1 MYLRAR
7 RGSFLWVCRPIICER
22 VRRWCTIIEN
32 NPEVMSALVH
42 KLGLSEKLAFHDVF
56 SIDEPE
62 LLAFVPRPAHALLL
76 VFPVSETYEKFRIQE
91 DKDRPEY
98 QGHGPEEEVVW
109 YKQTIGNACGLIG
122 LLHGVSNGTART
134 NIGTVPSSIWD
145 RLIKQLTISADP
157 HSNLAKLLTDAI
169 PLKPIERADLLY
181 ESEALESA
189 HQAAAAGGDTSAPAA
204 DDNVDLHYVCFVK
217 SQNNHLWELDGRRKG
232 PLNRGELSP
241 DEDVLSEKALDFGV
255 RSFLQ
260 REAAVGGGD
269 LRFSLITLAE
279 SLD

>member
-1 MYLRAR
+1 MSASESPDVPPGKKRFIPL
-7 RGSFLWVCRPIICER
+7 
-22 VRRWCTIIEN
+22 EN

-122 LLHGVSNGTART
+122 LLHGVSNGAARS
-134 NIGTVPSSIWD
+134 NI
-145 RLIKQLTISADP
+145 DP
-157 HSNLAKLLTDAI
+157 DSNLAKLLNDAI
-169 PLKPIERADLLY
+169 PLKPVERADLLY
-181 ESEALESA
+181 DSEALESA
-189 HQAAAAGGDTSAPAA
+189 HQAAASGGDTSAPAA
-204 DDNVDLHYVCFVK
+204 EDNVDLHYVCFVK

-232 PLNRGELSP
+232 PLNRGALSP
-241 DEDVLSEKALDFGV
+241 DEDVLSEKALDLGV
-255 RSFLQ
+255 RSFLK
-260 REAAVGGGD
+260 REAAAGGGD

-279 SLD
+279 SFD

>member
-1 MYLRAR
+1 MLGPQSPDVPAGKKR
-7 RGSFLWVCRPIICER
+7 FVPL
-22 VRRWCTIIEN
+22 EN

-42 KLGLSEKLAFHDVF
+42 KLGLSQKLAFHDVF

-122 LLHGVSNGTART
+122 LLHGVSNGTARSH
-134 NIGTVPSSIWD
+134 I
-145 RLIKQLTISADP
+145 DP
-157 HSNLAKLLTDAI
+157 ASNLAKLLNDAI
-169 PLKPIERADLLY
+169 PLKPIQRADLLY

-189 HQAAAAGGDTSAPAA
+189 HQAAAAGGDTSAPTAE
-204 DDNVDLHYVCFVK
+204 DNVDLHYVCFVK
-217 SQNNHLWELDGRRKG
+217 SPDNNLWELDGRRKG
-232 PLNRGELSP
+232 PLNRGELAP
-241 DEDVLSEKALDFGV
+241 DEDVLSEKALDLGV
-255 RSFLQ
+255 RSFLK
-260 REAAVGGGD
+260 REAAAGGGD